1 MNTPVADAPV
11 TSMPVTFAAPMP
23 GLENVHDFTLRSV
36 EGAAGLYA
44 LEAGSPSPV
53 RLFLADAAVFVPGY
67 APPIPDATSQAL
79 ELDQD
84 EGQELQVLV
93 VLNHSAKVT
102 TVNLMAPIVLNPA
115 TRRCVQL
122 VLDGREYPLRA
133 DLNSL

>member
-11 TSMPVTFAAPMP
+11 TNTPVTFTAPMP
-23 GLENVHDFTLRSV
+23 GLENVQDFTLRSV

-67 APPIPDATSQAL
+67 APPVPEATLQAL
-79 ELDQD
+79 ELEQDQA
-84 EGQELQVLV
+84 LQVLV
-93 VLNHSAKVT
+93 VLNHSPKAT

-115 TRRCVQL
+115 TRRCAQL

>member
-11 TSMPVTFAAPMP
+11 TNTAVTFTAPMP
-23 GLENVHDFTLRSV
+23 GLENVQDFTLRSV
-36 EGAAGLYA
+36 EGAPGLYA

-67 APPIPDATSQAL
+67 APPIPEATLQAL
-79 ELDQD
+79 EP
-84 EGQELQVLV
+84 GQGQALQVLV
-93 VLNHSAKVT
+93 VLNHSPKAT

-115 TRRCVQL
+115 TRRCAQL

-133 DLNSL
+133 DLNLL

>member
-11 TSMPVTFAAPMP
+11 TNTPVTFTAPMP
-23 GLENVHDFTLRSV
+23 GLENVQDFTLRSV
-36 EGAAGLYA
+36 DGAAGLYA

-53 RLFLADAAVFVPGY
+53 RLFLADAAVFVPWY
-67 APPIPDATSQAL
+67 APPVPEATLQAL
-79 ELDQD
+79 ELEQDQA
-84 EGQELQVLV
+84 LQVLV
-93 VLNHSAKVT
+93 VLNHSPRAT

-115 TRRCVQL
+115 TRRCAQL

>member
-11 TSMPVTFAAPMP
+11 TNTPVTFTAPMP
-23 GLENVHDFTLRSV
+23 GLENVQDFTLRSV

-67 APPIPDATSQAL
+67 APPIPEAALQAL
-79 ELDQD
+79 ELEQHQD
-84 EGQELQVLV
+84 LQVLV
-93 VLNHSAKVT
+93 VLNHSPKAT

-115 TRRCVQL
+115 TRRCAQL

>member
-1 MNTPVADAPV
+1 MNTPV
-11 TSMPVTFAAPMP
+11 SFIAPMP

-36 EGAAGLYA
+36 DGAAGLFA
-44 LEAGSPSPV
+44 LESSSTPV

-67 APPIPDATSQAL
+67 APPVPEAAL
-79 ELDQD
+79 EAL
-84 EGQELQVLV
+84 EIEAGQAPQVLV
-93 VLNHSAKVT
+93 VLNHSAEST

-115 TRRCVQL
+115 SRRCTQL

>member
-11 TSMPVTFAAPMP
+11 TNTPVTFTAPMP
-23 GLENVHDFTLRSV
+23 GLENAQDFTLRSV
-36 EGAAGLYA
+36 EGATGLYA

-67 APPIPDATSQAL
+67 APPIPEATLQAL
-79 ELDQD
+79 ELEQD
-84 EGQELQVLV
+84 HDLQVLV
-93 VLNHSAKVT
+93 VLNHSPKAT
-102 TVNLMAPIVLNPA
+102 TVNLMAPIVLNTA
-115 TRRCVQL
+115 ARRCAQL

>member
-11 TSMPVTFAAPMP
+11 TNTPVTFTAPMP
-23 GLENVHDFTLRSV
+23 GLENVQDFTLRSV

-67 APPIPDATSQAL
+67 TPPIPEATLRALALEQDQAL
-79 ELDQD
+79 QI
-84 EGQELQVLV
+84 LV
-93 VLNHSAKVT
+93 VLNHSPKAT
-102 TVNLMAPIVLNPA
+102 TVNLMAPIALNPA
-115 TRRCVQL
+115 TRRCAQL

>member
-11 TSMPVTFAAPMP
+11 TNTPVTFTAPMP
-23 GLENVHDFTLRSV
+23 GLENVQDFTLRSV
-36 EGAAGLYA
+36 EGATGLYA

-67 APPIPDATSQAL
+67 APPIPEATLQAL
-79 ELDQD
+79 ELEQDQD
-84 EGQELQVLV
+84 LQVLV
-93 VLNHSAKVT
+93 VLNHSPKAT

-115 TRRCVQL
+115 TRRCAQL

>member
-1 MNTPVADAPV
+1 MTTAVMNTPV
-11 TSMPVTFAAPMP
+11 SFIAPMP

-36 EGAAGLYA
+36 DGAAGLFA
-44 LEAGSPSPV
+44 LESSSTPV

-67 APPIPDATSQAL
+67 APPVPEAAL
-79 ELDQD
+79 EAL
-84 EGQELQVLV
+84 EIEAGQAPQVLV
-93 VLNHSAKVT
+93 VLNHSAEST

-115 TRRCVQL
+115 SRRCTQL

>member
-11 TSMPVTFAAPMP
+11 TNTPVTFTAPMP
-23 GLENVHDFTLRSV
+23 GLENVQDFTLRSV
-36 EGAAGLYA
+36 DGAAGLYA

-67 APPIPDATSQAL
+67 APPIPEATLQAL
-79 ELDQD
+79 ELERDQA
-84 EGQELQVLV
+84 LQVLV
-93 VLNHSAKVT
+93 VLNHSPKAT

-115 TRRCVQL
+115 TRRCAQL

>member
-1 MNTPVADAPV
+1 MNTPVLDAPV
-11 TSMPVTFAAPMP
+11 TSTPVTFTAPMP
-23 GLENVHDFTLRSV
+23 GLENVQDFTLRSV

-67 APPIPDATSQAL
+67 APPIPAAPHGGPGAGAGR
-79 ELDQD
+79 EAP
-84 EGQELQVLV
+84 QVLMV
-93 VLNHSAKVT
+93 VNHSPGAT

-115 TRRCVQL
+115 TRRCAQL

>member
-11 TSMPVTFAAPMP
+11 TNTPVTFTAPMP
-23 GLENVHDFTLRSV
+23 GLENVQDFTLRSV

-67 APPIPDATSQAL
+67 APPVPEATLQAL
-79 ELDQD
+79 ELEQDQD
-84 EGQELQVLV
+84 LQVLV
-93 VLNHSAKVT
+93 VLNHSPKAT

-115 TRRCVQL
+115 TRRCAQL

>member
-11 TSMPVTFAAPMP
+11 TNTPVTFTSPMP
-23 GLENVHDFTLRSV
+23 GLENIQDFTLRSV
-36 EGAAGLYA
+36 DGAAGLYA

-67 APPIPDATSQAL
+67 APPVPEATLQAL
-79 ELDQD
+79 ELEQDQA
-84 EGQELQVLV
+84 LQVLV
-93 VLNHSAKVT
+93 VLNHSPRAT

-115 TRRCVQL
+115 TRRCAQL